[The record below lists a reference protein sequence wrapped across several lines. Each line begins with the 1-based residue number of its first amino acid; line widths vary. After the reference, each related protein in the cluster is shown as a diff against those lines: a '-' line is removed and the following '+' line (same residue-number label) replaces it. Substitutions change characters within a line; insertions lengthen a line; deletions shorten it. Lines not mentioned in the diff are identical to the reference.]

1 MGSDFDD
8 YMFRSQTHRRW
19 LQIKRVKKLCNNQ
32 TVAKKGTDEYDPAYK
47 FDYIYKCLIH
57 NVNAIS
63 KDADLDLCGD
73 ETSWATASYG
83 EHGAGLVG
91 RIMGKPGVSKG
102 GQTVLISDVHRIR
115 PRAYLH
121 RHKLHEKPPGWTRMG
136 QVEARLILEKIV
148 PMVRSSREING
159 IKQIFQSSYIPLG
172 TTIFPAIKS
181 WTGWVNWDLGQS

>member
-1 MGSDFDD
+1 MCIRDS
-8 YMFRSQTHRRW
+8 
-19 LQIKRVKKLCNNQ
+19 
-32 TVAKKGTDEYDPAYK
+32 
-47 FDYIYKCLIH
+47 
-57 NVNAIS
+57 
-63 KDADLDLCGD
+63 LDLCGD

-102 GQTVLISDVHRIR
+102 GQTVLVSDVHRIR

-148 PMVRSSREING
+148 PMVRSSHEITG
-159 IKQIFQSSYIPLG
+159 IKQIFQSSRIPLG
-172 TTIFPAIKS
+172 TTIFPEIKS